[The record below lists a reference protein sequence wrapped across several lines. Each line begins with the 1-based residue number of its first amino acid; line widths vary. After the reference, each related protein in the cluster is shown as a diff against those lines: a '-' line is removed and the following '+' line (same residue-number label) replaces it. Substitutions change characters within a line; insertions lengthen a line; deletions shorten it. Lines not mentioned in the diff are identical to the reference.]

1 MKKWYL
7 ILVIGLISLVLAACG
22 SESAEEVYS
31 NAMDAAEEMESA
43 EATMDM
49 TQNMDLG
56 DEGSIQ
62 VDSSYDMEITLDP
75 LAMHMDG
82 TTSMGG
88 GDDDDSA
95 LAGLEQDMDMEIY
108 MVDDTIYMY
117 NEMMGGWVKMD
128 GTEMDMVEELAG
140 QQPDPADQIEMFE
153 DYVDDL
159 SFDETDDGYV
169 FKLKAEDGDFDELFD
184 KLIEE
189 NLSDDM
195 LGDLGAD
202 EQEMLDNMEI
212 NSMDMEIGIDKET
225 YDMKTYNVDMDM
237 TMEMAG
243 EKMDIS
249 QSVESEYSNINGVDD
264 IEVPDDVEDEAVDQG
279 DMGF

>member
-1 MKKWYL
+1 MKRWYL
-7 ILVIGLISLVLAACG
+7 ILVIGMISFVLAACG
-22 SESAEEVYS
+22 SESAEDVYS
-31 NAMDAAEEMESA
+31 NAMDAAEEMEST

-56 DEGSIQ
+56 DEGSIK
-62 VDSSYDMEITLDP
+62 VDSSYDMEMTLDP

-88 GDDDDSA
+88 GDDDDSD
-95 LAGLEQDMDMEIY
+95 LAGLSQDMDMEIY

-117 NEMMGGWVKMD
+117 NEMMGGWIKTD
-128 GTEMDMVEELAG
+128 GAEMDMVEELAG
-140 QQPDPADQIEMFE
+140 QQPDPAEQIEMFE
-153 DYVDDL
+153 DYIDDL
-159 SFDETDDGYV
+159 SFEETDDGYE
-169 FKLKAEDGDFDELFD
+169 FTLKAEGDDFDELFD

-189 NLSDDM
+189 NVSDDM
-195 LGDLGAD
+195 LGDMGAD
-202 EQEMLDNMEI
+202 EQEILDNMEI
-212 NSMDMEIGIDKET
+212 HSMDMEIGIDKET
-225 YDMKTYNVDMDM
+225 YDLKTYNVDMDM

-243 EKMDIS
+243 EEMDLS
-249 QSVESEYSNINGVDD
+249 QKVESEYSNINGVDE